1 METLS
6 ISCRDTIIEKLWSH
20 SGYRSLGVTAD
31 ILAHGRKK
39 ESKNGPIINVI
50 RILHIGSVQS
60 IHTIILV
67 DNSPPIGNAKT
78 NRLNLTPEFYNGY
91 RRSAISDLEGSNRG
105 SGYRT

>member
-6 ISCRDTIIEKLWSH
+6 ISCRDTVIETLWSH
-20 SGYRSLGVTAD
+20 SGYRSLGVAAD
-31 ILAHGRKK
+31 TLVHGRKK
-39 ESKNGPIINVI
+39 ERKNGQTFNVI
-50 RILHIGSVQS
+50 QRS

-105 SGYRT
+105 SGYQT